1 MHFRIILLNL
11 GAELKKEP
19 MTLQEIVTLLDA
31 EVVLGQEQLDKTIR
45 HAFAADLMS
54 DVLRL
59 DTSEMLLITGLA
71 NVQVIRTAEMSDICY
86 ILFVRG
92 KQVSP
97 EMKALAESC
106 GITLLQ
112 CKQSMF
118 KACGMLY
125 DAGLLP
131 IY

>member
-1 MHFRIILLNL
+1 MVLKEI
-11 GAELKKEP
+11 AE
-19 MTLQEIVTLLDA
+19 MLDA
-31 EVVLGQEQLDKTIR
+31 EVVCGQEQLGKTIR

-71 NVQVIRTAEMSDICY
+71 NVQVIRTAEMSDIWC

-92 KQVSP
+92 KQVTP
-97 EMKALAESC
+97 EMRELAEGC

-112 CKQSMF
+112 CRGSMF
-118 KACGMLY
+118 KVCGELY
-125 DAGLLP
+125 EAGLLP
-131 IY
+131 LY

>member
-11 GAELKKEP
+11 GVELKKEP

-71 NVQVIRTAEMSDICY
+71 NVQ
-86 ILFVRG
+86 
-92 KQVSP
+92 
-97 EMKALAESC
+97 
-106 GITLLQ
+106 
-112 CKQSMF
+112 
-118 KACGMLY
+118 
-125 DAGLLP
+125 
-131 IY
+131 